1 MLSLKDHKHPFDL
14 CIGSQ
19 TTPLVRGV
27 QCFTPKRGHWSFPLP
42 LAFVQ
47 LRIVSSTCGRRNYS
61 PEEYRSN
68 ETGSSDGVVHISHS
82 RLTRDPQRSP
92 ACAGGD
98 RHRVRTITMRFFFS
112 GDSCVNLIR
121 VLRIDDLVAP
131 IWGSGVL
138 LVILFYCVYMYIYVF
153 FLSKRMS
160 IGIVFKIKLNREWV
174 KIWNYGFN
182 GSNHIFNK

>member
-98 RHRVRTITMRFFFS
+98 RHRVRTITMRFFFFRRFLCQS
-112 GDSCVNLIR
+112 YTSPTHRRPRSSNLRKWSTPRHFILLR
-121 VLRIDDLVAP
+121 V
-131 IWGSGVL
+131 
-138 LVILFYCVYMYIYVF
+138 YVYICIF
-153 FLSKRMS
+153 FEQEDEYRYS
-160 IGIVFKIKLNREWV
+160 F
-174 KIWNYGFN
+174 
-182 GSNHIFNK
+182 